1 MVTDIVFDDYLG
13 KWNYRA
19 IPKVK
24 TRSYFLSIPKNLIYT
39 FLFFSY
45 GMLAIFL
52 LAETALMFE
61 HKGIFLLHITVY
73 LTLIKN
79 LLANIGRVHVY

>member
-1 MVTDIVFDDYLG
+1 
-13 KWNYRA
+13 
-19 IPKVK
+19 
-24 TRSYFLSIPKNLIYT
+24 
-39 FLFFSY
+39 
-45 GMLAIFL
+45 MLAIFH